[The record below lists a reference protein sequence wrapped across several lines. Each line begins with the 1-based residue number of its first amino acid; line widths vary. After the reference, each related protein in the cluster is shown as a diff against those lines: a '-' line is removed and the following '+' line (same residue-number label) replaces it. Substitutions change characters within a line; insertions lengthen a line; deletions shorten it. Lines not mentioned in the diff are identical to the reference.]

1 MAAADLEQGMADEG
15 GGRGFSGEGTV
26 VEILERGGERF
37 AKIVLEPGTVL
48 ELPAPPTDISLG
60 DRVIVDASL
69 RFERVRSGEDLPH
82 DVPPA
87 HAPAAGGFS
96 ARARPAFRDYEHVLR
111 VAGLFALAIVAFLA
125 WRSWM
130 VPADFGRYGH
140 FRAGAIADAASLVPV
155 YAGQGSC
162 IDCHADV
169 HETRLTGRH
178 AAIACEACHEALGD
192 HARGEAE
199 SAPVRPSPRAICLTC
214 HAARAGLP
222 KAFPRIVE
230 REHSEAGP
238 CTVCHKAH
246 APGLS

>member
-1 MAAADLEQGMADEG
+1 MAHEDGE
-15 GGRGFSGEGTV
+15 RGFSGEGAV

-37 AKIVLEPGTVL
+37 AKIVLGPGTVL
-48 ELPAPPTDISLG
+48 ELPAPSMEISLG

-69 RFERVRSGEDLPH
+69 RIERVRSGAALPA
-82 DVPPA
+82 DVSSA
-87 HAPAAGGFS
+87 QGPAARPDGPHG
-96 ARARPAFRDYEHVLR
+96 RPAFRDYEHVLR

-130 VPADFGRYGH
+130 VPDDFGKYGH

-155 YAGQGSC
+155 FAGQQSC
-162 IDCHADV
+162 LDCHADV
-169 HETRLTGRH
+169 QETRLTGRH
-178 AAIACEACHEALGD
+178 AAVACEACHEPLGD

-199 SAPVRPSPRAICLTC
+199 SAPVRPSPRAVCLTC
-214 HAARAGLP
+214 HAARTGMP
-222 KAFPRIVE
+222 GAFPRIVE

-238 CTVCHKAH
+238 CTTCHKAH